1 MSTNDFSD
9 SSQSWSP
16 CFLASNEKRIRSTWK
31 TFEISH
37 FLDVNS
43 LARFCEVN
51 DIDTSRVIQAA
62 WAVVLGAYANSDA
75 PCSKFITPSRA
86 SSLVY
91 RCSLNDEDSVLS
103 MIRGIEEKTWTQTRK
118 ISDNESS
125 ASPSAPF
132 DTSLSVVLT
141 GEEMV
146 YNEATEVEDPIVLN
160 ASVLVPSRIL
170 RVSYAEPLVSELQAS
185 MIAKCLKKTIQ
196 EMISQKS
203 HLIGDLDI
211 ISEEDHAT
219 IVEWNSEEPLYSDS
233 CIHQVV
239 QKRAQASP
247 DDPAVCSWDAK
258 YSYSEL
264 DNLASRLAQ
273 HLRDL
278 GVRKGA
284 RVPFLFHKS
293 AYAIV
298 AVLATL
304 KAGGVSFALN
314 ADFPTERL
322 MALFNST
329 GAELILA
336 GADCTNLL
344 GEHAVKTL
352 VVDDALL
359 SGPPSSSID
368 VDEHTSPDDAAL
380 IVFTSGSTGNPKGI
394 VFEHRQYCSYAL
406 AHHKAHYLDEK
417 SRHLQF
423 SSHNFDSYFADTL
436 STLMAGGCVCIPP
449 EESRLTDLAGVI
461 SSMKVTSMFMTPTL
475 AHILKPSQVP
485 TLKVLV
491 IGGESAVQDVI
502 DLWADH
508 VTLVN
513 TYGPAEC
520 CPDAVYHN
528 FTTGK
533 RDCRKIGKALRS
545 ATLWIIRP
553 DNCRLLAPIGTV
565 GELVIQGPTVA
576 RGYLNLPKETEAA
589 FIESLH
595 WQRHDGKQHWRS
607 YRTGDLVRYAPDG
620 SLEFIGRK
628 DRQIKLRGQRIELGE
643 IEHHLKT
650 VLPDGTLIAVEVT
663 AKDALVAFRTQ
674 NGTSSHHQSQRNI
687 LLHAT
692 DDIRE
697 ENSRVINELSKLLPG
712 YMVPLIHLPVH
723 IMPTTPSDKIDRK
736 ALRRTVDSMSDSDFS
751 AYSLSSVETEGPL
764 TATEVV
770 LRDLWCEVLAVE
782 ADSITKASNFIYLG
796 GSSITAMRLASLTRE
811 HGISLQLAD
820 ILRNPQ
826 LAAMASVSKNL
837 DNGNDNGPENMKR
850 NVDKLLEQ
858 FQPLPFPV
866 SNIEDAAYATPY
878 QVSNI
883 GWSQLKKRGGT
894 NYVTCD
900 FEKHVSASQLLLAC
914 NRLVAHHSALRTVFV
929 IRNRQVLQVIL
940 KHISLDVVY
949 HCNGG
954 SVEEAT
960 LSIIED
966 DLSQPINVLKPIV
979 RFFFILKGDK
989 VQRLVL
995 RASHAQYD
1003 GPSLNRMY
1011 ADIVSAYLGNSLPP
1025 SIPLTHYMPWA
1036 ANRNETQAEN
1046 FWRELL
1052 SGSTITNV
1060 MNHSRPPTQN
1070 VLACSVST
1078 CIPTNIARPH
1088 SDITVATTM
1097 KAAWAAVLAEISGQT
1112 DLVFG
1117 AVNWGRTAPVSNAE
1131 SVDGPCSDILPVR
1144 VRFGSEMTNLDLLK
1158 QIQDQYLSGIPYECY
1173 GFRKIVENC
1182 TDWPLWS
1189 RLNTCVEYQN
1199 LAFEEADSLN
1209 LHGGK
1214 VICDEIRPPAD
1225 RHDIFLF
1232 ITPVSD
1238 TETLI
1243 VIDTCEN
1250 LFPRAFVQDLLDRLC
1265 FYIRKFYTDVD
1276 APLNSAIEATNLPNG
1291 EREIPS
1297 GKKTRKSPPKLVP
1310 QLFEFTDIDG
1320 SLDDSRN
1327 EFSVDSLTGVLR
1339 RPQFHPILYENP
1351 RDSQTAKIPKLVL
1364 RVWGCILG
1372 CQRDDI
1378 LCLLEND
1385 TPWFEVWGEL
1395 VAAAGLAETYHRLGF
1410 KGSMEE
1416 MLEFPTISSQISLI
1430 TGHSWRLKRV
1440 GWKDRT
1446 LLPVISK
1453 L

>member
-1 MSTNDFSD
+1 
-9 SSQSWSP
+9 
-16 CFLASNEKRIRSTWK
+16 
-31 TFEISH
+31 
-37 FLDVNS
+37 
-43 LARFCEVN
+43 
-51 DIDTSRVIQAA
+51 
-62 WAVVLGAYANSDA
+62 
-75 PCSKFITPSRA
+75 
-86 SSLVY
+86 
-91 RCSLNDEDSVLS
+91 
-103 MIRGIEEKTWTQTRK
+103 
-118 ISDNESS
+118 
-125 ASPSAPF
+125 
-132 DTSLSVVLT
+132 
-141 GEEMV
+141 
-146 YNEATEVEDPIVLN
+146 
-160 ASVLVPSRIL
+160 
-170 RVSYAEPLVSELQAS
+170 
-185 MIAKCLKKTIQ
+185 MIAKCLRKTI
-196 EMISQKS
+196 EEIISQNS
-203 HLIGDLDI
+203 DFVGDLDI
-211 ISEEDHAT
+211 ISDEDRAT
-219 IVEWNSEEPLYSDS
+219 ILEWNREEPVYSNS

-239 QKRAQASP
+239 QQRAQASP
-247 DDPAVCSWDAK
+247 DDPAICSWDAK

-273 HLRDL
+273 HLREL

-298 AVLATL
+298 AILATL
-304 KAGGVSFALN
+304 KAGAVCFALN

-322 MALFNST
+322 MALINST

-352 VVDDALL
+352 AVDDTLL
-359 SGPPSSSID
+359 SGLPSSSID
-368 VDEHTSPDDAAL
+368 VVEHTSPGDAAL

-449 EESRLTDLAGVI
+449 EESRLTDLAGVV
-461 SSMKVTSMFMTPTL
+461 SSMEVTSMFMTPTL

-520 CPDAVYHN
+520 CPDAVCHN
-528 FTTGK
+528 FTAGE
-533 RDCRKIGKALRS
+533 RDCRKIGKALRC
-545 ATLWIIRP
+545 ATLWVTRP
-553 DNCRLLAPIGTV
+553 DNCKLLAPIGTV

-589 FIESLH
+589 FLENLH
-595 WQRHDGKQHWRS
+595 WQRNNDRQHWRS
-607 YRTGDLVRYAPDG
+607 YRTGDLVRYTPDG

-643 IEHHLKT
+643 IEHHLKA

-674 NGTSSHHQSQRNI
+674 NGSSSNHHSQKS
-687 LLHAT
+687 LLLDAT

-736 ALRRTVDSMSDSDFS
+736 ALRQTVDRMSDSELG
-751 AYSLSSVETEGPL
+751 AYSLSTVEIEGPL
-764 TATEVV
+764 TATEVI

-782 ADSITKASNFIYLG
+782 AGKITKASNFIYMG
-796 GSSITAMRLASLTRE
+796 GSSITAMRLASSARE

-826 LAAMASVSKNL
+826 LAAMASVSKSLGNS
-837 DNGNDNGPENMKR
+837 NGNEPGNMKR
-850 NVDKLLEQ
+850 NIDKLLEE

-866 SNIEDAAYATPY
+866 SKIEDAAYATPY

-940 KHISLDVVY
+940 KDISLDVVY
-949 HCNGG
+949 HCNGD

-966 DLSQPINVLKPIV
+966 DLLQPINLLKPIV
-979 RFFFILKGDK
+979 RFFFILNGDK
-989 VQRLVL
+989 VQRLIL

-1025 SIPLTHYMPWA
+1025 SIPMTYYMPWA
-1036 ANRNETQAEN
+1036 ANRNEKQAEN

-1052 SGSTITNV
+1052 AGSNITNV
-1060 MNHSRPPTQN
+1060 LNHSRPPTQN

-1078 CIPTNIARPH
+1078 CIPTEIARPH
-1088 SDITVATTM
+1088 SDITIATTM

-1112 DLVFG
+1112 DVVFG

-1144 VRFGSEMTNLDLLK
+1144 VRFGSETTNLDLLQ

-1173 GFRKIVENC
+1173 GFRRIVENC

-1250 LFPRAFVQDLLDRLC
+1250 LFPRDFAQGLLDRLC
-1265 FYIRKFYTDVD
+1265 FYIREFHNDVD
-1276 APLNSAIEATNLPNG
+1276 GSLDLAIGNTTLPN
-1291 EREIPS
+1291 EQREIALA
-1297 GKKTRKSPPKLVP
+1297 KKTRKPPPILVR
-1310 QLFEFTDIDG
+1310 QSFEFTDIDG
-1320 SLDDSRN
+1320 NLNDSRN

-1339 RPQFHPILYENP
+1339 RPRFHPILYEDP
-1351 RDSQTAKIPKLVL
+1351 RNGQAAKIPKLVL

-1372 CQRDDI
+1372 CQREDL

-1395 VAAAGLAETYHRLGF
+1395 VAAAGFAETYRRLGF
-1410 KGSMEE
+1410 EASMED
-1416 MLEFPTISSQISLI
+1416 MLECPTIASQISFI
-1430 TGHSWRLKRV
+1430 MGQSWRLKRV
-1440 GWKDRT
+1440 GWEDRT